1 MLQPEYPLTWTCF
14 GALYKGKSKDS
25 CSSQNIT
32 LHGHVSGLYT
42 KVSQKLHALARIS
55 PYMDMCRGSVQRQ
68 VKSFMLQPEYP
79 LTWTCVGALYK
90 GKSKASCSS
99 QNIPLHGMCRG
110 SVQRQVKSFML
121 QPEYPLTWT
130 CFGALYKGKSKA
142 SCSSQ
147 NIPLHGH
154 VSGLCT
160 KASQKLHALARISP
174 YMNMFRGSVQR
185 QVKSFMLQ
193 PEYPLTWTCVGAL
206 YKGKSKASCSSQN
219 IHLHGHVSGLC
230 TKASQKHALARIS
243 PYMNMFRGSVQRQ
256 VKSFML
262 QPEYPLTWTCVGA
275 LYKGKS
281 KASCSSQNIPLHEH
295 VSGLCTKAS
304 QKLHAL
310 ASLHGHVSGLC
321 TKASQKLHALA
332 RISPYMDMFRGS
344 VQRQVK
350 RFMLQPEYPL
360 TWTCV
365 GALFKGQSKALCS
378 SQNIPLHGHI
388 SGLCTKATQKLHV
401 LARISPDMDM
411 CRGSVQRQ
419 VKSFMLQPEYP
430 LTWTCFGAL
439 YKGKSKAS
447 CSSQNITLMDMF
459 RGSVQRQVKSFMLQP
474 EYPLTWTCVGAQY
487 KGKSKASCSSQNI
500 PLHGHVSGLCTK
512 ASQKLH
518 ALARISPY
526 MDMCRGYVQ
535 RQVKSFMLQ
544 PEYPL
549 TWTCVGA
556 LYKGKS
562 KASCSS
568 QNIPLHG
575 HVQR

>member
-14 GALYKGKSKDS
+14 GALYKGKSKAS
-25 CSSQNIT
+25 CSSQNIP
-32 LHGHVSGLYT
+32 LHGHVSGLCT
-42 KVSQKLHALARIS
+42 KASQKLHALARIS
-55 PYMDMCRGSVQRQ
+55 PYMD
-68 VKSFMLQPEYP
+68 
-79 LTWTCVGALYK
+79 
-90 GKSKASCSS
+90 
-99 QNIPLHGMCRG
+99 MCRG

-174 YMNMFRGSVQR
+174 YMDM
-185 QVKSFMLQ
+185 
-193 PEYPLTWTCVGAL
+193 C
-206 YKGKSKASCSSQN
+206 
-219 IHLHGHVSGLC
+219 
-230 TKASQKHALARIS
+230 
-243 PYMNMFRGSVQRQ
+243 RGSVQRQ

-281 KASCSSQNIPLHEH
+281 KASCSSQNIPLH
-295 VSGLCTKAS
+295 
-304 QKLHAL
+304 
-310 ASLHGHVSGLC
+310 GHVSGLC
-321 TKASQKLHALA
+321 TKVSQ
-332 RISPYMDMFRGS
+332 S
-344 VQRQVK
+344 
-350 RFMLQPEYPL
+350 FMLQPEYPL

-365 GALFKGQSKALCS
+365 GAL
-378 SQNIPLHGHI
+378 
-388 SGLCTKATQKLHV
+388 
-401 LARISPDMDM
+401 
-411 CRGSVQRQ
+411 
-419 VKSFMLQPEYP
+419 
-430 LTWTCFGAL
+430 
-439 YKGKSKAS
+439 
-447 CSSQNITLMDMF
+447 
-459 RGSVQRQVKSFMLQP
+459 
-474 EYPLTWTCVGAQY
+474 Y

-500 PLHGHVSGLCTK
+500 PLHEHVSGLCTKVSQKLRALARISPYMDMFRGCTK

-518 ALARISPY
+518 VLARISPY
-526 MDMCRGYVQ
+526 MDMCRGSVQ

-568 QNIPLHG
+568 QNIPLH
-575 HVQR
+575 